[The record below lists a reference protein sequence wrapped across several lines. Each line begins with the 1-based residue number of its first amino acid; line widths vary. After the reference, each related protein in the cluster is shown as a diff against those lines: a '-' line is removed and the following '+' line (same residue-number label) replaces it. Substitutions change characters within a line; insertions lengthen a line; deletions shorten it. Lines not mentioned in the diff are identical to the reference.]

1 MNTVWLVAEDTA
13 YGGVG
18 RIWVFGDR
26 TEAALFVERRND
38 TRSLPLV
45 SVLGARHVYM
55 SADFAE
61 EEEQ

>member
-1 MNTVWLVAEDTA
+1 MSVVWLVVEDAA

-18 RIWVFGDR
+18 RIWAFGDR
-26 TEAALFVERRND
+26 TEAALFVERRNN

-45 SVLGARHVYM
+45 SVLGARHVYL